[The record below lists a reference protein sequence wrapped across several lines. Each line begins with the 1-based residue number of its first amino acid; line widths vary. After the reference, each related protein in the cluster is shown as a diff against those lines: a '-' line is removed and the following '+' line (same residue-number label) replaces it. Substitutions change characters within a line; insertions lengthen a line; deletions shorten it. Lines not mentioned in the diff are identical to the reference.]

1 MVLRIVCLAVA
12 GLLALTGCSMMT
24 SHNTWLLSDGGSPR
38 QGGGAYY
45 LPKHILVV
53 TVVKEVT
60 PSTKRTVKG
69 TIKETT
75 TDTPTQATDSVKQT
89 ITTTVDTA
97 FDETAAGTAY
107 NIAMVRKTVVDS
119 RYSMNLGFN
128 HSPTADDDIKVTYT
142 TGGLLS
148 EIVAISKDRTQE
160 IIENLT
166 KAIFST
172 GRFLEL
178 GATDTDAL
186 ATKVL
191 QVAFDP
197 FDADERW
204 RANEQLA
211 RFGYCVAFA
220 SNSRNP
226 EPEGCPLRGHS
237 DPHDHHQR
245 WPSDSEKT
253 AVSNGQKHKV
263 PETGEGVFFR
273 QPLDHKI
280 QIYQRNAPKC
290 RGWCPRWEGYALF
303 ANEGPLLRVDIN
315 RTIFVKRE
323 TTVTFGNDGVPT
335 KVHVIKP
342 SEMVEASKLP
352 LAISKAIIEAPL
364 EAIMSKT
371 TVIGA
376 KQGLITKQ
384 AALLDSQTAYVDK
397 LNALVK
403 AGKPVPPG
411 HDIGAVLGT
420 APVRQYGDAGSLNAG
435 RSAEPVDASRRRFYQ
450 YCNDV
455 GLDRGGCDDEWKRV
469 NPS

>member
-1 MVLRIVCLAVA
+1 MLLRIACIAVT

-24 SHNTWLLSDGGSPR
+24 SYNTWLLPDGGSPR

-53 TVVKEVT
+53 TVVKEVVT
-60 PSTKRTVKG
+60 NKKKTITEKIKEVVKNAPAATNGVTRTVDS
-69 TIKETT
+69 TIETT
-75 TDTPTQATDSVKQT
+75 IDDSPYS
-89 ITTTVDTA
+89 
-97 FDETAAGTAY
+97 TAY
-107 NIAMVRKTVVDS
+107 NLAMVRKTVVDS
-119 RYSMNLGFN
+119 RYYMNLGFN
-128 HSPTADDDIKVTYT
+128 HSPTADDDIEVEYNP
-142 TGGLLS
+142 GGLLK
-148 EIVAISKDRTQE
+148 EIKATSKDRTQE
-160 IIENLT
+160 IIVNLT

-178 GATDTDAL
+178 GADDKEAL

-197 FDADERW
+197 FDSDEMW
-204 RANEQLA
+204 RANQQLL
-211 RFGYCVAFA
+211 RFGYCIAFA
-220 SNSRNP
+220 RDP
-226 EPEGCPLRGHS
+226 RHAEPEGCPLRGHS
-237 DPHDHHQR
+237 DHHEDHHGWR
-245 WPSDSEKT
+245 GDVRKT
-253 AVSNGQKHKV
+253 GVSNGNKHTV

-273 QPLDHKI
+273 QPLDHKV
-280 QIYQRNAPKC
+280 QIFQKNAPKC

-323 TTVTFGNDGVPT
+323 TYVSFGNDGVPT
-335 KVHVIKP
+335 KVHVKKP
-342 SEMVEASKLP
+342 SELVEFSLLP

-364 EAIMSKT
+364 DAITSKT

-376 KQGLITKQ
+376 QQKQI
-384 AALLDSQTAYVDK
+384 AAQTSLLDSQTAYVDK

-420 APVRQYGDAGSLNAG
+420 APVRHYGDAGSLNAG

-455 GLDRGGCDDEWKRV
+455 GLDQGGCDDEWRRV
-469 NPS
+469 NPY